1 MTQLSEIGAAMT
13 PLEERAA
20 AKARVRELKQL
31 MAVFLKAGKTLRLYS
46 EGHRFFSRFAD
57 EFETRLEKQFV
68 HGDSLTFEITPHSI
82 AWDGHVV
89 FENKEQRQ
97 NLAFKLYRDGVRL
110 LQFRKGVTASETRD
124 FVTLVAR
131 ESSDARALGADL
143 SVLFWEADF
152 KNIHIAVAETFVD
165 YDEQSANALKR
176 LESDLSL
183 FEAEFGLEKRDLDDS
198 DLEELKK
205 LWDGSKGGAG
215 GGGGGGGA
223 GGAAGTSGGGSYRP
237 KALGVPTGEDQEEQ
251 LLRTDEQFGEPPPF
265 DDTDVPALPPEVLD
279 DGSMEFVYSDLHG
292 LEQAFASFEEV
303 GGVLANMVEAEPEAD
318 ELARVLANLDDAIAP
333 LLSTASIGPLNS
345 ILRRIA
351 LIGQR
356 DKETGSFRAAP
367 IEGFIKGV
375 GRASRLA
382 VVARAVNE
390 DWDPALRGDLFTFV
404 SLQHPENVGELIQFL
419 GMMYPEEP
427 RQIVVDAL
435 VLLTGGASSPWV
447 AALKDANWHLACDA
461 MQALSM
467 LDDIPALGELP
478 PLFGREEPAVRRKVL
493 EVLKDHRTPRVD
505 QMMLDALDDEDQE
518 VRLAA
523 LRYLA
528 VHRVP
533 YATEVI
539 QAGLAKR
546 GFRDREFTEK
556 RGWYI
561 TYGMLGGGAL
571 LPQLTADAEA
581 AAAAKDAGEKTHLT
595 LLAIRAIRETGARSW
610 LQEFAQ
616 SARGEVGRL
625 AKKVMEGKA

>member
-1 MTQLSEIGAAMT
+1 MTQLGEIGAAMT
-13 PLEERAA
+13 PLQERAA

-57 EFETRLEKQFV
+57 EFESRLEKQFA
-68 HGDSLTFEITPHSI
+68 HGDSLTFEITPTSI
-82 AWDGHVV
+82 AWDGHMV

-152 KNIHIAVAETFVD
+152 KHIHIAVAETFVD

-176 LESDLSL
+176 LESDLSM
-183 FEAEFGLEKRDLDDS
+183 FEAEFGLEKRELDDA

-205 LWDGSKGGAG
+205 LWDGSKGGTGPG
-215 GGGGGGGA
+215 GGGGGGG
-223 GGAAGTSGGGSYRP
+223 SGGGGTGGGGTYRP
-237 KALGVPTGEDQEEQ
+237 HALGSQPQEEQ
-251 LLRTDEQFGEPPPF
+251 LLRSDDQFGEPPPF

-303 GGVLANMVEAEPEAD
+303 GGVIANMVEAEPEGD
-318 ELARVLANLDDAIAP
+318 ELTRVLSNLDDAIAP

-356 DKETGSFRAAP
+356 DAETGSFRAGP
-367 IEGFIKGV
+367 IDGFIKGI

-382 VVARAVNE
+382 VIARAVNE

-404 SLQHPENVGELIQFL
+404 SLQHPENAGELITFL

-427 RQIVVDAL
+427 RSVVVDAL
-435 VLLTGGASSPWV
+435 VLLTGGSSTPWV
-447 AALKDANWHLACDA
+447 DTLRGEPNWHLACDA
-461 MQALSM
+461 MQALSL
-467 LDDIPALGELP
+467 LDDVPALGELP
-478 PLFGREEPAVRRKVL
+478 PLYGREEATVRRKVL
-493 EVLKDHRTPRVD
+493 DVLKEHRTPRVD

-518 VRLAA
+518 IRLAA

-533 YATEVI
+533 YAAEVI
-539 QAGLAKR
+539 QAGIGKR
-546 GFRDREFTEK
+546 SYR
-556 RGWYI
+556 
-561 TYGMLGGGAL
+561 L
-571 LPQLTADAEA
+571 L
-581 AAAAKDAGEKTHLT
+581 K
-595 LLAIRAIRETGARSW
+595 
-610 LQEFAQ
+610 
-616 SARGEVGRL
+616 
-625 AKKVMEGKA
+625 